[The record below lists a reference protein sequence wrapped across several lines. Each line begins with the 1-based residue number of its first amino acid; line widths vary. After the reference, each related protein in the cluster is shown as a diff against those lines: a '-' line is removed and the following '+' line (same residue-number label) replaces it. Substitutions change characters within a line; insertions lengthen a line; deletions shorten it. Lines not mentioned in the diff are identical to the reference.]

1 MHKPTPRELA
11 QAHAIARLRGTVA
24 DALRWPALAR
34 CLEITAE
41 AMRSPRHGA
50 LSPPAAGPP
59 QQTATRPT
67 EAPTT
72 TQPRRDYK
80 RLCAADNDEA

>member
-1 MHKPTPRELA
+1 MLKPTPRELA
-11 QAHAIARLRGTVA
+11 QAHAAARLHGTVA
-24 DALRWPALAR
+24 DAMRCPVLAR

-41 AMRSPRHGA
+41 ALRSPRHGA

-59 QQTATRPT
+59 QHGHPHLT

-72 TQPRRDYK
+72 TPPRRDYK
-80 RLCAADNDEA
+80 RLCAADNEEA